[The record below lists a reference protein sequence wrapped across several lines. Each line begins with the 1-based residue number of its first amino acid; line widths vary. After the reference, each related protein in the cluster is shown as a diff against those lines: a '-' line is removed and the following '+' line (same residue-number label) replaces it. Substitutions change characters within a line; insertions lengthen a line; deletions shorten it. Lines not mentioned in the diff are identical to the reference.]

1 VTLFKPGELRI
12 IILATLG
19 ITLLLVMGIL
29 IFGRPAKEPLPETT
43 VQAEGSVSRSGT
55 LMLSDFIL
63 RSAGEEADES
73 WALAR
78 PPRDSWSPGEIRRF
92 WVDPARAGLEKLEK
106 DNDELVRTFFLSV
119 E

>member
-1 VTLFKPGELRI
+1 VTIFKPGELRI

-29 IFGRPAKEPLPETT
+29 IFSRPGKEVSSEPSMQTED
-43 VQAEGSVSRSGT
+43 SVTRSGS

-63 RSAGEEADES
+63 PSTGEETEES
-73 WALAR
+73 WAQAR
-78 PPRDSWSPGEIRRF
+78 PPRDSWSAGEIRRF